1 MRVLPAVLAIIASP
15 QVPCV
20 QAQVKRLR
28 NDPGRNEDGD
38 GTSSE
43 WGIDQ
48 KTLRQ
53 RSTAKFV
60 RDNVLDTNDGKSDL
74 LESDAEMEEIA
85 FEMMFS
91 YGYNRTDDFGY
102 NSTDDF
108 GYNSTD
114 DFGYNST
121 DDYSGNSTSEWCGK
135 GCPKEGYF
143 GALPN
148 PGCKTF
154 YYCLGNH
161 AFASHAC
168 PAGTVSRRLS

>member
-1 MRVLPAVLAIIASP
+1 
-15 QVPCV
+15 
-20 QAQVKRLR
+20 
-28 NDPGRNEDGD
+28 
-38 GTSSE
+38 
-43 WGIDQ
+43 
-48 KTLRQ
+48 
-53 RSTAKFV
+53 
-60 RDNVLDTNDGKSDL
+60 LDTNDGKSDL
-74 LESDAEMEEIA
+74 LDSDAEMEEIA
-85 FEMMFS
+85 FEMMFSYGS

-114 DFGYNST
+114 DFGYNSTDDFYNSTDT

-161 AFASHAC
+161 AFPGQGC
-168 PAGTVSRRLS
+168 LAGTIYRILS

>member
-1 MRVLPAVLAIIASP
+1 
-15 QVPCV
+15 
-20 QAQVKRLR
+20 
-28 NDPGRNEDGD
+28 
-38 GTSSE
+38 
-43 WGIDQ
+43 
-48 KTLRQ
+48 
-53 RSTAKFV
+53 
-60 RDNVLDTNDGKSDL
+60 LDTNDGKSDL

-135 GCPKEGYF
+135 GCPEEGYF

-148 PGCKTF
+148 PGCETF